1 MMNNS
6 SVVFKNLV
14 RQLAIASRTDDPVLI
29 LGEVGTGK
37 RQSAVAIHRASL
49 RASARFVTIN
59 CMGLSEDR
67 FNLELC
73 GAFSAGFEQNRKGS
87 LYMAEG
93 GTLYLHEVAEL
104 SLASQ
109 ALLCRFLETGM
120 FLPVNSFDEMNAD
133 VRLMASSAAKLESLV
148 EVGRFRTDLFH
159 LLNAITVHT
168 PSLNDRLQDMPML
181 VESMLRDL
189 GLEHHRRLSESA
201 LELLM
206 LHKFNGNLLELKN
219 ILLRV
224 LNNFSDEVVTGD
236 QMNFAIR
243 AGSQSSDVSFQLGL
257 NQAQQNLGKVMQQEV
272 AKLSVQPASG
282 TVTQMSAPLA
292 LASESPGLS
301 GSGVSGRGDIQ
312 SRIPQA
318 STSPEELPVAL
329 LDQLPEFNK
338 ATTKVGSDA
347 AAAQPSHARAIETA
361 APAPAVGATLA
372 TGKAPKAASAGP
384 SAPGVFQPKSI
395 KQQEIDYLKSL
406 LDHCNGDK
414 AMAAKLAGLNLR
426 TFYRRLQILSE

>member
-1 MMNNS
+1 MMNNT

-14 RQLAIASRTDDPVLI
+14 RQLAIASRADDPVLI

-49 RASARFVTIN
+49 RASSRFVTIN
-59 CMGLSEDR
+59 CLGLSEDR

-73 GAFSAGFEQNRKGS
+73 GAFSAGFEQNRKGA

-104 SLASQ
+104 SIASQ
-109 ALLCRFLETGM
+109 ALLCRFLESGM

-133 VRLMASSAAKLESLV
+133 VRLIASSAAKLESLV

-159 LLNAITVHT
+159 LLNTITVHT

-181 VESMLRDL
+181 VESMLRDM
-189 GLEHHRRLSESA
+189 GLEHHRRLSDSA

-243 AGSQSSDVSFQLGL
+243 AGSQISDVTAQLGL

-272 AKLSVQPASG
+272 AKLSGQPASG
-282 TVTQMSAPLA
+282 TVMQMPAPL

-301 GSGVSGRGDIQ
+301 SAGVSGRGDIQ
-312 SRIPQA
+312 SRIPLA
-318 STSPEELPVAL
+318 STSPEAVPAAL
-329 LDQLPEFNK
+329 LDQLPELDK
-338 ATTKVGSDA
+338 ATSKVGSDA
-347 AAAQPSHARAIETA
+347 AAAQPGRAKAIEAA
-361 APAPAVGATLA
+361 APAPAMGGATLA
-372 TGKAPKAASAGP
+372 TGKAPKAAPAGP

-395 KQQEIDYLKSL
+395 KQQEIDYLKGL